1 MEKQTNLRDF
11 FRYTILSV
19 LGTLGVSC
27 YILSLLRGLVLLVS
41 LAFLLSALA
50 GMNGVWLTYP
60 ITEFIVALLGLFC

>member
-1 MEKQTNLRDF
+1 MEKQTDLRDF

-27 YILSLLRGLVLLVS
+27 YILSLLRGLVLIVP

-50 GMNGVWLTYP
+50 GINGVWLTYP